1 MKSRTNPA
9 CGTCRKKCRK
19 CDRARPVCNRCRVK
33 GLHCEGYPPRFLF
46 FQDQLSSK
54 REQRDG
60 SMLSSSEPSP
70 SSKTLRA
77 QYTVTTDDENPGQ
90 ETPSNN
96 TTTTNGQSR
105 TASNHKTRTR
115 RPNQPQRKPDKV
127 SNATTATKDA
137 IGSTKTLLTAPIDD
151 ILTLPE
157 TEKLLCYF
165 DKNLCRALI
174 IETDDLHNPFRGYIL
189 PLAYQDTGIL
199 HAVLGLTMCH
209 INASGKRE
217 TENISVARMIEHQL
231 SALQSL
237 SSLLMK
243 EEIYGLTDDEQDLL
257 LAVVIL
263 LVLYDI
269 CETGVSSHGVHL
281 TGAGYIC
288 GKLAQQPK
296 VVTSPRTTF
305 LLTALA
311 WLDVLRGFSGA
322 EKLAY
327 SDDVRR
333 CIVEAEHF
341 NLEILVGCPVELFYE
356 IGCVLTAGK
365 QYLDGKLSRDDFQDL
380 LNDAEQFF
388 RAWDPD
394 SAAFPGEDPEW
405 IQLAEAYRHVCIIR
419 VLRFPNT
426 WAVPCEDRRIQSSVR
441 AILDASAG
449 ISAGSTWF
457 KRLLFPLFIAGAE
470 TSIPH
475 QKRYVEFC
483 MREIKRSTGFPHPAM
498 NELLSRVWGE
508 RQRQADKSGNI
519 PWMEFTCSKDLVRQ
533 HDYLMF

>member
-54 REQRDG
+54 GEQRDD
-60 SMLSSSEPSP
+60 SMLSSGEPSP
-70 SSKTLRA
+70 S
-77 QYTVTTDDENPGQ
+77 Q
-90 ETPSNN
+90 ETRSNH
-96 TTTTNGQSR
+96 TTAINKQSR
-105 TASNHKTRTR
+105 TGNNHKRRIR
-115 RPNQPQRKPDKV
+115 RPNQPQGKPDKA
-127 SNATTATKDA
+127 SNASRATTDA
-137 IGSTKTLLTAPIDD
+137 IGTAKPLLAATIDD
-151 ILTLPE
+151 ILTMPE
-157 TEKLLCYF
+157 TEKLLSYF
-165 DKNLCRALI
+165 DKTLCRALI

-189 PLAYQDTGIL
+189 PLAYHDIGIL
-199 HAVLGLTMCH
+199 HAVLGVTMCH
-209 INASGKRE
+209 ITSSGKRE
-217 TENISVARMIEHQL
+217 TEKISVASMIEHQL

-243 EEIYGLTDDEQDLL
+243 EEIYGLTDDEQDML

-296 VVTSPRTTF
+296 VITSPRTAF

-311 WLDVLRGFSGA
+311 WLDILRGFSGA

-327 SDDVRR
+327 SDNVRR
-333 CIVEAEHF
+333 CIFEAEHF

-365 QYLDGKLSRDDFQDL
+365 QHMDGRLSQDDFQDL

-388 RAWDPD
+388 RVWNPNN
-394 SAAFPGEDPEW
+394 AAFPGEDPEW

-419 VLRFPNT
+419 VLRFPDT
-426 WAVPCEDRRIQSSVR
+426 WGVPCEDHRIQSSVR

-449 ISAGSTWF
+449 ISADSTWF

-475 QKRYVEFC
+475 QNRYVDFC
-483 MREIKRSTGFPHPAM
+483 MREIKESTGFPHPAM
-498 NELLSRVWGE
+498 DELLTRVWGE
-508 RQRQADKSGNI
+508 RQRQAGKPWNI
-519 PWMEFTCSKDLVRQ
+519 PWMEFTCSRDLVRQ
-533 HDYLMF
+533 HDSLMF